1 MFPVLFRIGGFTVTS
16 FGVMIALAFVAGG
29 WILGKEL
36 HRKGQDPEHAWD
48 LAGWAAIFGILGA
61 KIYYLLLNWQQ
72 TVADPRH
79 MVFSRSGLVWY
90 GGFILAAL
98 AILWRLFQ
106 TTRAGDVAR
115 TLALGLVC
123 GGAIGNL
130 IDRVRSPLGVV
141 DFIDV
146 GIGDMRWPTFNV
158 ADMAVSVGA
167 FLLAWVLWGE
177 DRQAA
182 AAHRSPAPTPAPA
195 GSAPSGR
202 DPRDLS

>member
-1 MFPVLFRIGGFTVTS
+1 MSEAGGRPPAGSGASGHTTRIEADSDVRLDS
-16 FGVMIALAFVAGG
+16 FVARWLDLSRTQAATLIANGKVTVGG
-29 WILGKEL
+29 RRE
-36 HRKGQDPEHAWD
+36 RASYRP
-48 LAGWAAIFGILGA
+48 
-61 KIYYLLLNWQQ
+61 
-72 TVADPRH
+72 V
-79 MVFSRSGLVWY
+79 
-90 GGFILAAL
+90 
-98 AILWRLFQ
+98 
-106 TTRAGDVAR
+106 AGDAAR

-130 IDRVRSPLGVV
+130 VDRVRSPLGVV

-177 DRQAA
+177 DRETA
-182 AAHRSPAPTPAPA
+182 AAHRRTAPTPAPA